1 MVNFYVYIHE
11 GVGCVRKVLFILL
24 FLFVL
29 VLTGCNSNEVQT
41 GESDSENKSFS
52 ITDHALKE
60 RDEFIESYNE
70 IISNSENNDDY
81 IEISNIQEPN
91 LNEEGHYIQ
100 TLLNGDGKSISVT
113 YSSDGELIGY
123 STNEITE
130 EDLPINVSFVVAS
143 ALDLDIGAY
152 GEAYTQ
158 TVSTD
163 EILNSESYKD
173 NEYKIFLMY
182 SEFDDNRMVSMTIN
196 KVN

>member
-1 MVNFYVYIHE
+1 VSEEVKNM
-11 GVGCVRKVLFILL
+11 KKILL
-24 FLFVL
+24 LIFSAFLL
-29 VLTGCNSNEVQT
+29 GGCGSDELQT
-41 GESDSENKSFS
+41 GNEDFS
-52 ITDHALKE
+52 ISDYALKE
-60 RDEFIESYNE
+60 RDELIESYNE

-81 IEISNIQEPN
+81 IEISNIREPN

-130 EDLPINVSFVVAS
+130 EELPINVSFVVAS

-163 EILNSESYKD
+163 EILNSESYQD
-173 NEYKIFLMY
+173 NGYEVFLMY
-182 SEFDDNRMVSMTIN
+182 SEFDDNRMVSMTID

>member
-1 MVNFYVYIHE
+1 MINFYVYIHE
-11 GVGCVRKVLFILL
+11 GVGCVRKVLFVLL

-29 VLTGCNSNEVQT
+29 VLTGCDSNEVQT

-113 YSSDGELIGY
+113 YSSDGELMGY
-123 STNEITE
+123 FTNEITE
-130 EDLPINVSFVVAS
+130 EGLPINVSFVTVS
-143 ALDLDIGAY
+143 ALDLDINNY
-152 GEAYTQ
+152 GDTFSR
-158 TVSTD
+158 TVETD
-163 EILNSESYKD
+163 EILNSESYQD
-173 NEYKIFLMY
+173 SGYKVFLTY
-182 SEFDDNRMVSMTIN
+182 SEVDDKRMVLMTIN
-196 KVN
+196 KVD